1 MIPKWQKGIVRKI
14 VQESPNTRRF
24 FLELPETEC
33 FEFLAGQYI
42 TLDLPIHER
51 RNLRWR
57 SYSIASMPMSNNEI
71 ELLIVHAVN
80 GAGTDYLF
88 NEINEGS
95 ELTLRGPGGTFTLP
109 ANINDKDLFLICTG
123 TGIAPFRSMLQYI
136 HHHKLQ
142 HKNIHLVF
150 GCRKQEDLL
159 YVEELKALEKTMKG
173 FHYHPTLSRED
184 WGGHKGY
191 VHTVY
196 EDLCSD
202 KQPAVFML
210 CGWSNM
216 VDEALQKI
224 EAMGYE
230 QKDILHELYG

>member
-1 MIPKWQKGIVRKI
+1 
-14 VQESPNTRRF
+14 
-24 FLELPETEC
+24 
-33 FEFLAGQYI
+33 
-42 TLDLPIHER
+42 
-51 RNLRWR
+51 
-57 SYSIASMPMSNNEI
+57 
-71 ELLIVHAVN
+71 
-80 GAGTDYLF
+80 
-88 NEINEGS
+88 
-95 ELTLRGPGGTFTLP
+95 
-109 ANINDKDLFLICTG
+109 
-123 TGIAPFRSMLQYI
+123 
-136 HHHKLQ
+136 LQ